1 LATVPIALVGIEAAH
16 AIANAVFGSPAEDG
30 ELFASGS
37 SGAALV
43 PLLLASVLA
52 VVAVSLAG
60 RVVGRWLVP
69 RQARSIALPFAWL
82 PPIAFV
88 LLEVVEGL
96 LHAGAVPWGSTL
108 EPTFLVGIALQIPFA
123 LAGYLIAR
131 ALLRVSDG
139 MRSLIGRGRSLLLPA
154 LRVSLCRP
162 RDDRGSTVR
171 RSWAHSGR
179 APPVGRAAAS

>member
-37 SGAALV
+37 SGVALV
-43 PLLLASVLA
+43 PPLLAAVLGM
-52 VVAVSLAG
+52 VAVSLGG
-60 RVVGRWLVP
+60 RVVGRWSAP
-69 RQARSIALPFAWL
+69 RQARSVALPFAWL
-82 PPIAFV
+82 PPVAFV
-88 LLEVVEGL
+88 LLELVEGL
-96 LHAGAVPWGSTL
+96 LHAGTVPWGSTL
-108 EPTFLVGIALQIPFA
+108 EPTFFVGLALQVPFA

-139 MRSLIGRGRSLLLPA
+139 VCSLIGRGRSLPLPA
-154 LRVSLCRP
+154 LRVSPCRP
-162 RDDRGSTVR
+162 RDEHGSTVR

-179 APPVGRAAAS
+179 APPVSRVAPS